1 MISRR
6 DLFQYLSVLGL
17 SLIGKKPTVETAI
30 ELDYNSINTGKITMQ
45 LDWQYNVQF
54 AGLLLADYYGLYQQQ
69 GLEVEIKP
77 WKSEIN
83 LFQVVTE
90 NPLTL
95 GCAEQDAIL
104 TAQIQGYP
112 VKAIATMFQASP
124 MGLMS
129 LPENNIQTL
138 YDLVGQKVGMHGD
151 TKKVMELVMNSSGL
165 SSGDIELVPVSY
177 SEKYDRL
184 QSGELTAVQCYVVDE
199 PIGFTYKTHIKPTI
213 LKFSDYGYEPYV
225 QVIFAHRLLLE
236 KDSQRVNQFLKASF
250 EGWKLALNDIKNS
263 AKIVIENYIQPG
275 SKYHNLDYQTQS
287 LQLIADYIQL
297 QGNPDKIGLISPQRW
312 QTMSEKFAQYGMI
325 ESVPDLS
332 DSLDS
337 ELWPIA

>member
-6 DLFQYLSVLGL
+6 DLFQYFSVLGL
-17 SLIGKKPTVETAI
+17 SLIGKKPTVETVI
-30 ELDYNSINTGKITMQ
+30 DLDDHNKNTGQITMQ

-54 AGLLLADYYGLYQQQ
+54 AGLLLADYYKLYQQH
-69 GLEVEIKP
+69 GLKVEIKP
-77 WKSEIN
+77 WESEIN
-83 LFQVVTE
+83 LFKAVTE

-129 LPENNIQTL
+129 LPEKNIQTL

-151 TKKVMELVMNSSGL
+151 TKKVMEWVMNSSGL
-165 SSGDIELVPVSY
+165 SPEDIELVPVSFT
-177 SEKYDRL
+177 EKYDRL
-184 QSGELTAVQCYVVDE
+184 QSGELAAVQCYVVDE
-199 PIGFTYKTHIKPTI
+199 PIGFTYKTQIKPTI

-225 QVIFAHRLLLE
+225 QVIFANKLLLE

-250 EGWKLALNDIKNS
+250 QGWKLALNDIKNS
-263 AKIVIENYIQPG
+263 AKIVVENYIKPD
-275 SKYHNLDYQTQS
+275 SKYHHLEYQTQS

-297 QGNPDKIGLISPQRW
+297 EGNPDKMGLISPQRW
-312 QTMSEKFAQYGMI
+312 QTMSEKLAQYGMI

-337 ELWPIA
+337 QLWSIA